1 MVLENRCLIKL
12 VYEKNKWKMLLK
24 KKVVQL
30 NKEYCIK
37 IMINLSKFTALNNTK
52 KNQTQN
58 NIPNY

>member
-1 MVLENRCLIKL
+1 
-12 VYEKNKWKMLLK
+12 MLLK

-52 KNQTQN
+52 KNQKQN
-58 NIPNY
+58 NMPNY